1 MSIKT
6 LVLQQIFIYNETS
19 IMWGVKILSIK
30 MRSNI
35 ILIITVVITILAV
48 ASPFIAGSINHINSG
63 TPDILN
69 GKADFRNAN
78 SNHTLYLMGEWE
90 YYNNTH
96 IISNRENVTPA
107 ITEIPTP
114 IVEPIT
120 SLSKADGF
128 IASYKITV
136 TNLDYQNA
144 IVYVPHFA
152 GTYSVF
158 VNGVKVTQ
166 SGTYVDQKAYANLD
180 LIAGGINFSPENTYE
195 IVIEVTC
202 NMMTSLYMTPV
213 ISDIDYV
220 MTFAKVAQ
228 TFRSFL
234 VGVVLFCGLFI
245 FSYSAKKSFILSSKW
260 LPVLCVCVAIRMM
273 ISTEGYSV
281 FSFLFPYINYESMTL
296 IICVS
301 TFIIKLVALLF
312 YSETLDLKINKNV
325 IAVFCFV
332 FLSLS
337 LVAAVLPYI
346 IFSPY
351 YYIIIQAS
359 TIPLDIIILSNIC
372 NCVVRKVPYAKLY
385 LTGYITILIGTLV
398 DCFYTNGVIN
408 FMSSQFM
415 PICFTIFII
424 TFVVIYFE
432 KISRIFNTALKTA
445 EIEKELEIAN
455 TSLMISQIQ
464 PHFLYN
470 ALNTIKYLIKRD
482 PKSAEKAVISFSRYL
497 RGNMD
502 SITKKEPIPFA
513 EELEHTKN
521 YCDIELL
528 RFGDKLSIVYDT
540 PVNNFSLPALS
551 VQPIVE
557 NAIKHG
563 VTKKPEGGTVTVTTS
578 EDEHNYLIIVQD
590 DGVGFDVDNPDLTP
604 SDTHAHIGINNVRER
619 LENMVNATFTI
630 KSQIDIG
637 TCVTIKI
644 PKKEPDTNENND
656 S

>member
-1 MSIKT
+1 MKSKT
-6 LVLQQIFIYNETS
+6 
-19 IMWGVKILSIK
+19 
-30 MRSNI
+30 RSNI
-35 ILIITVVITILAV
+35 ILVFTIIITVLAI
-48 ASPFIAGSINHINSG
+48 ASPFIAGNINCNFSG
-63 TPDILN
+63 VPDIIN
-69 GKADFRNAN
+69 GKGDFTNAK
-78 SNHTLYLMGEWE
+78 SDYTLYLTGEWE
-90 YYNNTH
+90 YYDGVH
-96 IISNRENVTPA
+96 IISNREHVAPTMSK
-107 ITEIPTP
+107 IPTP

-120 SLSKADGF
+120 SLSKANGF
-128 IASYKITV
+128 TASYKITV
-136 TNLDYQNA
+136 SNLNYENA

-152 GTYSVF
+152 GIYNVF
-158 VNGVKVTQ
+158 VNGIKITQ
-166 SGTYVDQKAYANLD
+166 SGTYIDQKAYANLD
-180 LIAGGINFSPENTYE
+180 LIANAIKFEPQNTYE
-195 IVIEVTC
+195 IVVEATC
-202 NMMTSLYMTPV
+202 NLMPSLYMTPV
-213 ISDIDYV
+213 ISNIDYT
-220 MTFAKVAQ
+220 MTYSKIAQ

-234 VGVVLFCGLFI
+234 TGVVLFCGLFI
-245 FSYSAKKSFILSSKW
+245 FSYSAKRSFILSSKW
-260 LPVLCVCVAIRMM
+260 LPVLCACVAIRMM
-273 ISTEGYSV
+273 ISTEGYSA
-281 FSFLFPYINYESMTL
+281 FSFLFPYIDYESITL

-312 YSETLDLKINKNV
+312 YSETLDLKINKKV
-325 IAVFCFV
+325 IAIFCFV

-351 YYIIIQAS
+351 YYIIIQAA

-372 NCVVRKVPYAKLY
+372 NCVVRKQPYAKLY
-385 LTGYITILIGTLV
+385 LIGYITLSIGILV
-398 DCFYTNGVIN
+398 DCFYTNGIID

-445 EIEKELEIAN
+445 EVERELEIAN

-502 SITKKEPIPFA
+502 SITQKAPIPFT

-528 RFGDKLSIVYDT
+528 RFGDKLNIVYDT
-540 PVNNFSLPALS
+540 PVTSFSLPALS

-563 VTKKPEGGTVTVTTS
+563 VTKKTDGGTVTVTTS
-578 EDEHNYLIIVQD
+578 EDERYYIVKIQD
-590 DGVGFDVDNPDLTP
+590 DGVGFDVRNPDLKP
-604 SDTHAHIGINNVRER
+604 SEAHTHIGINNVRER
-619 LENMVNATFTI
+619 LANMVNAEFI
-630 KSQIDIG
+630 IESQIDVG

-644 PKKEPDTNENND
+644 PKKENK
-656 S
+656 SV

>member
-1 MSIKT
+1 MKLKT
-6 LVLQQIFIYNETS
+6 
-19 IMWGVKILSIK
+19 
-30 MRSNI
+30 RSNV
-35 ILIITVVITILAV
+35 ILIITILITMLAI
-48 ASPFIAGSINHINSG
+48 ASPFIAGNINHHYSG
-63 TPDILN
+63 APDLIN
-69 GKADFRNAN
+69 GKGNFTNAK
-78 SNHTLYLMGEWE
+78 SNYTLYLSGEWE
-90 YYNNTH
+90 YYEGVH
-96 IISNRENVTPA
+96 IISNRENKEPS
-107 ITEIPTP
+107 ITEIPAP

-120 SLSKADGF
+120 SLSSADGF
-128 IASYKITV
+128 VASYKVTV
-136 TNLDYQNA
+136 SNLKYENA

-152 GTYSVF
+152 GTYNVF
-158 VNGVKVTQ
+158 VNGIMVTQ
-166 SGTYVDQKAYANLD
+166 SGTYIDQRAYANLD
-180 LIAGGINFSPENTYE
+180 LIAGQINFEPQNTYE

-202 NMMTSLYMTPV
+202 NMMPSLYMTPV
-213 ISDIDYV
+213 ISDIDYST
-220 MTFAKVAQ
+220 TFSKVAQ

-234 VGVVLFCGLFI
+234 TGIVLFCGLFI
-245 FSYSAKKSFILSSKW
+245 FSYSAKRSFILSSKW
-260 LPVLCVCVAIRMM
+260 LPVLCACVAIRMM

-281 FSFLFPYINYESMTL
+281 FSFLFPYLDYENMTL

-312 YSETLDLKINKNV
+312 YSETLDLKISKKV
-325 IAVFCFV
+325 IAAFCFV

-337 LVAAVLPYI
+337 LVAGVLPYI

-351 YYIIIQAS
+351 YYIIIQAA

-385 LTGYITILIGTLV
+385 LTGYITLSVGILV
-398 DCFYTNGVIN
+398 DCFYTNGLIN

-482 PKSAEKAVISFSRYL
+482 PKAAEKAVISFSRYL

-502 SITKKEPIPFA
+502 SITQKAPIPFA
-513 EELEHTKN
+513 DELEHTKH

-528 RFGDKLSIVYDT
+528 RFGDKLNIIYDT
-540 PVNNFSLPALS
+540 PVTEFSLPALS

-563 VTKKPEGGTVTVTTS
+563 VTKKTDGGTVTVTTG
-578 EDEHNYLIIVQD
+578 ENEKYYIITVKD
-590 DGVGFDVDNPDLTP
+590 DGVGFDVQNPDLKP
-604 SDTHAHIGINNVRER
+604 SETHAHIGINNVRER
-619 LENMVNATFTI
+619 LENMVNAKFI
-630 KSQIDIG
+630 IESQIGVG

-644 PKKEPDTNENND
+644 PKKEMNTDENNN

>member
-1 MSIKT
+1 MSIKA
-6 LVLQQIFIYNETS
+6 
-19 IMWGVKILSIK
+19 
-30 MRSNI
+30 RSNI
-35 ILIITVVITILAV
+35 LLIFTVVITILAV
-48 ASPFIAGSINHINSG
+48 AAPFVAGNINRTLSNI
-63 TPDILN
+63 PDITD
-69 GKADFRNAN
+69 GKADFSEAK
-78 SNHTLYLMGEWE
+78 SDYTLYLSGEWE
-90 YYNNTH
+90 YYDDVH
-96 IISNRENVTPA
+96 IISEENSVEPTVTQ
-107 ITEIPTP
+107 IPNP
-114 IVEPIT
+114 IVKPIT
-120 SLSKADGF
+120 SLSNADGF
-128 IASYKITV
+128 SASYKITV
-136 TNLDYQNA
+136 TNLKYENA
-144 IVYVPHFA
+144 LVYVPNFA
-152 GTYSVF
+152 GTYKVF
-158 VNGVKVTQ
+158 VNGVLVTQ
-166 SGTYVDQKAYANLD
+166 SGTYIDQKAYANLD
-180 LIAGGINFSPENTYE
+180 LIASQVNFEPQNTYE

-213 ISDIDYV
+213 ISDIDYT
-220 MTFAKVAQ
+220 MTFSKVSQ
-228 TFRSFL
+228 TFRPFL
-234 VGVVLFCGLFI
+234 TGIILFCGLFI
-245 FSYSAKKSFILSSKW
+245 FSFSAKRSFILSSKW
-260 LPVLCVCVAIRMM
+260 LPVLCACVAIRMM

-281 FSFLFPYINYESMTL
+281 FSFLFPYVDYEGMTL

-312 YSETLDLKINKNV
+312 YSETLDLKINKKV
-325 IAVFCFV
+325 IAVFCFA

-351 YYIIIQAS
+351 YYIIIQAA
-359 TIPLDIIILSNIC
+359 TIPLDIIILGNIC

-385 LTGYITILIGTLV
+385 LTGYMTISVGILV

-432 KISRIFNTALKTA
+432 KISKIFKTALKTA

-502 SITKKEPIPFA
+502 SITQKAPIPFSD
-513 EELEHTKN
+513 ELEHTKH

-528 RFGDKLSIVYDT
+528 RFGDKLNIVYDT
-540 PVNNFSLPALS
+540 PVTSFSLPALS

-563 VTKKPEGGTVTVTTS
+563 VTKKTEGGTVTVKTN
-578 EDEHNYLIIVQD
+578 EDEKHYVITVTD
-590 DGVGFDVDNPDLTP
+590 DGVGFDVENPDLTP
-604 SDTHAHIGINNVRER
+604 SDTHAHIGVNNVRER
-619 LENMVNATFTI
+619 LENMVNAKFTI
-630 KSQIDIG
+630 ESQVGVG

-644 PKKEPDTNENND
+644 PKKEKE
-656 S
+656 SI

>member
-1 MSIKT
+1 MK
-6 LVLQQIFIYNETS
+6 L
-19 IMWGVKILSIK
+19 KA
-30 MRSNI
+30 RSNI
-35 ILIITVVITILAV
+35 VLIITIIVTILAI
-48 ASPFIAGSINHINSG
+48 ASPFIAGNINRHHSG
-63 TPDILN
+63 VPALVG
-69 GKADFRNAN
+69 GKGDF
-78 SNHTLYLMGEWE
+78 SNTKSDYTLYLTGEWE
-90 YYNNTH
+90 YYDGVH
-96 IISNRENVTPA
+96 IISNGEHVDSV

-114 IVEPIT
+114 IVKPIT

-128 IASYKITV
+128 TASYKITV
-136 TNLDYQNA
+136 NNLDYENA

-152 GTYSVF
+152 GTYRVF
-158 VNGVKVTQ
+158 VNGIMVTQ
-166 SGTYVDQKAYANLD
+166 SGTYIDQKAHANLD
-180 LIAGGINFSPENTYE
+180 LIASNINFEPQNTYE
-195 IVIEVTC
+195 IVIEATC
-202 NMMTSLYMTPV
+202 NMMPSLYMTPV
-213 ISDIDYV
+213 ISDIDYT
-220 MTFAKVAQ
+220 MTYSKIAQ
-228 TFRSFL
+228 TFRSFI
-234 VGVVLFCGLFI
+234 VGIVLFCGLFI

-260 LPVLCVCVAIRMM
+260 LPVLCACVAIRMM

-281 FSFLFPYINYESMTL
+281 FSFLFPYIDYESITL

-325 IAVFCFV
+325 IALFCFV

-351 YYIIIQAS
+351 YYIIIQAA

-372 NCVVRKVPYAKLY
+372 NCVMRRLPYVKLY
-385 LTGYITILIGTLV
+385 LTGYITLSIGILV

-445 EIEKELEIAN
+445 EIERELELAN

-528 RFGDKLSIVYDT
+528 RFGDKLNIIYDT
-540 PVNNFSLPALS
+540 PVTSFSLPALS

-578 EDEHNYLIIVQD
+578 ENEHYYLIKVQD
-590 DGVGFDVDNPDLTP
+590 DGVGFDVQNPDLSP
-604 SDTHAHIGINNVRER
+604 SDTHAHIGVNNVRER
-619 LENMVNATFTI
+619 LTNMVNAEFI
-630 KSQIDIG
+630 IESQIDIG

-644 PKKEPDTNENND
+644 PKKEIE
-656 S
+656 SV

>member
-1 MSIKT
+1 MK
-6 LVLQQIFIYNETS
+6 L
-19 IMWGVKILSIK
+19 KA
-30 MRSNI
+30 RSNI
-35 ILIITVVITILAV
+35 VLIITIIVTILAI
-48 ASPFIAGSINHINSG
+48 ASPFIAGNINRHHSG
-63 TPDILN
+63 VPSLVG
-69 GKADFRNAN
+69 GKGDFSNAK
-78 SNHTLYLMGEWE
+78 SDYTLYLTGDWE
-90 YYNNTH
+90 YYDGVH
-96 IISNRENVTPA
+96 IISNGERVDSV

-114 IVEPIT
+114 IVKPIT
-120 SLSKADGF
+120 SLSKANGF
-128 IASYKITV
+128 TASYKITV
-136 TNLDYQNA
+136 NNLDYENA

-152 GTYSVF
+152 GTYRVF
-158 VNGVKVTQ
+158 VNGIMVTQ
-166 SGTYVDQKAYANLD
+166 SGTYIDQKAHANLD
-180 LIAGGINFSPENTYE
+180 LIASNINFEPQSTYE
-195 IVIEVTC
+195 IVIEATC
-202 NMMTSLYMTPV
+202 NMMPSLYMTPV
-213 ISDIDYV
+213 ISDIDYT
-220 MTFAKVAQ
+220 MTYSKIAQ
-228 TFRSFL
+228 TFRSFI
-234 VGVVLFCGLFI
+234 VGIVLFCGLFI

-260 LPVLCVCVAIRMM
+260 LPVLCACVAIRVM

-281 FSFLFPYINYESMTL
+281 FSFLFPYIDYESITR

-325 IAVFCFV
+325 IAIFCFV

-351 YYIIIQAS
+351 YYIIIQAA

-372 NCVVRKVPYAKLY
+372 NCVMRKLPYAKLY
-385 LTGYITILIGTLV
+385 LTGYITLSIGILV

-445 EIEKELEIAN
+445 EIERELELAN

-528 RFGDKLSIVYDT
+528 RFGDKLNIIYDT
-540 PVNNFSLPALS
+540 PVTSFSLPALS

-578 EDEHNYLIIVQD
+578 ENEYYYLIKVQD
-590 DGVGFDVDNPDLTP
+590 DGVGFDVQNPDLSP
-604 SDTHAHIGINNVRER
+604 SDTHAHIGVNNVRER
-619 LENMVNATFTI
+619 LTNMVNAEFI
-630 KSQIDIG
+630 IESQIDVG

-644 PKKEPDTNENND
+644 PKKEIE
-656 S
+656 SV

>member
-1 MSIKT
+1 MKIKA
-6 LVLQQIFIYNETS
+6 
-19 IMWGVKILSIK
+19 
-30 MRSNI
+30 RSNI
-35 ILIITVVITILAV
+35 ILIITIIATLLAI
-48 ASPFIAGSINHINSG
+48 ASPFVAGNITRHYSG
-63 TPDILN
+63 TPDIVN
-69 GKADFRNAN
+69 GKGDFKNAK
-78 SNHTLYLMGEWE
+78 SDYTHYLTGEWE
-90 YYNNTH
+90 YYDGVH
-96 IISNRENVTPA
+96 IISNREHITPV
-107 ITEIPTP
+107 INKIPTP

-128 IASYKITV
+128 TASYKITIK
-136 TNLDYQNA
+136 NLKYENA

-158 VNGVKVTQ
+158 VNGIKVTQ
-166 SGTYVDQKAYANLD
+166 SGTYIDQKAYANLD
-180 LIAGGINFSPENTYE
+180 LIASAVKFEPQNTYE
-195 IVIEVTC
+195 IVIEATC
-202 NMMTSLYMTPV
+202 NMMPSLYMTPV
-213 ISDIDYV
+213 ISDIDYS
-220 MTFAKVAQ
+220 MTYSKIAQ
-228 TFRSFL
+228 TFRSL
-234 VGVVLFCGLFI
+234 ITGVVLFCGLFI
-245 FSYSAKKSFILSSKW
+245 FSFSAKRSFILSSKW
-260 LPVLCVCVAIRMM
+260 LPVLCACVAIRMM

-281 FSFLFPYINYESMTL
+281 FSFLFPYIDYESITL

-312 YSETLDLKINKNV
+312 YTETLDLKINKNV

-351 YYIIIQAS
+351 YYIIIQAA
-359 TIPLDIIILSNIC
+359 TLPLDIIILSNIC
-372 NCVVRKVPYAKLY
+372 NCVVRKLPYAKLY
-385 LTGYITILIGTLV
+385 LVGYITLSIGILV
-398 DCFYTNGVIN
+398 DCFYTNGIIN

-432 KISRIFNTALKTA
+432 KISRIFKTALKTA
-445 EIEKELEIAN
+445 EIEKELEVAN

-502 SITKKEPIPFA
+502 SITKKEPIPFT

-528 RFGDKLSIVYDT
+528 RFSDKLNIIYNT
-540 PVNNFSLPALS
+540 PVTNFSLPALS
-551 VQPIVE
+551 IQPIVE

-563 VTKKPEGGTVTVTTS
+563 VTKKPDGGTVTVTTS
-578 EDEHNYLIIVQD
+578 EDEENYIIKVQD
-590 DGVGFDVDNPDLTP
+590 DGVGFDVQNPDLTP
-604 SDTHAHIGINNVRER
+604 SDTHAHIGVNNVRER
-619 LENMVNATFTI
+619 LENMVNAKFTI
-630 KSQIDIG
+630 ESEIGIG
-637 TCVTIKI
+637 TLVTITI
-644 PKKEPDTNENND
+644 PKKEVE
-656 S
+656 SI

>member
-1 MSIKT
+1 MK
-6 LVLQQIFIYNETS
+6 L
-19 IMWGVKILSIK
+19 KA
-30 MRSNI
+30 RSNI
-35 ILIITVVITILAV
+35 VLIITIIVTILAI
-48 ASPFIAGSINHINSG
+48 ASPFIAGNINRHYSG
-63 TPDILN
+63 VPDIVG
-69 GKADFRNAN
+69 GKGDFTNAK
-78 SNHTLYLMGEWE
+78 SNYTLYLTGEWE
-90 YYNNTH
+90 YYDGVH
-96 IISNRENVTPA
+96 IISNREHTDSVIA
-107 ITEIPTP
+107 EIPTP
-114 IVEPIT
+114 IVKPIT
-120 SLSKADGF
+120 SLSKANGF
-128 IASYKITV
+128 TASYKITIN
-136 TNLDYQNA
+136 NLDYENA
-144 IVYVPHFA
+144 IIYVPHFA
-152 GTYSVF
+152 GTYRVF
-158 VNGVKVTQ
+158 VNGIMVTQ
-166 SGTYVDQKAYANLD
+166 SGTYIDQKAHANLD
-180 LIAGGINFSPENTYE
+180 LIASNINFEPQNTYE
-195 IVIEVTC
+195 IVIEATC
-202 NMMTSLYMTPV
+202 NMMPSLYMTPV
-213 ISDIDYV
+213 ISNIDYT
-220 MTFAKVAQ
+220 MTYSKIAQ
-228 TFRSFL
+228 TFRSL
-234 VGVVLFCGLFI
+234 LTGVVLFCGLFI
-245 FSYSAKKSFILSSKW
+245 FSYSAKKSFIISSKW
-260 LPVLCVCVAIRMM
+260 LPVLCACVAIRMM

-281 FSFLFPYINYESMTL
+281 FSFLFPYIDYESITL

-325 IAVFCFV
+325 IAIFCFV

-372 NCVVRKVPYAKLY
+372 NCVVRKAPYAKLY
-385 LTGYITILIGTLV
+385 LLGYITILIGTLV

-445 EIEKELEIAN
+445 EIERELEFAN

-528 RFGDKLSIVYDT
+528 RFGDKLNIVYDT
-540 PVNNFSLPALS
+540 PVTNFLLPALS

-578 EDEHNYLIIVQD
+578 EDEHNYLIKVQD

-604 SDTHAHIGINNVRER
+604 SDTHAHIGMNNVRER
-619 LENMVNATFTI
+619 LTNMVNATFTI
-630 KSQIDIG
+630 ESQIDVG

-644 PKKEPDTNENND
+644 PKKEIE
-656 S
+656 SV

>member
-1 MSIKT
+1 MK
-6 LVLQQIFIYNETS
+6 L
-19 IMWGVKILSIK
+19 KA
-30 MRSNI
+30 RSNI
-35 ILIITVVITILAV
+35 VLIITIIVTILAI
-48 ASPFIAGSINHINSG
+48 ASPFIAGNINRHYSG
-63 TPDILN
+63 IPDIVG
-69 GKADFRNAN
+69 GKGDFTNAK
-78 SNHTLYLMGEWE
+78 SNYTLYLTGEWE
-90 YYNNTH
+90 YYDNVH
-96 IISNRENVTPA
+96 IISNREHADSVIA
-107 ITEIPTP
+107 EIPTP
-114 IVEPIT
+114 IVKPIT
-120 SLSKADGF
+120 SLSKANGF
-128 IASYKITV
+128 TASYKITIN
-136 TNLDYQNA
+136 NLDYENA
-144 IVYVPHFA
+144 IIYVPHFA
-152 GTYSVF
+152 GTYRVF
-158 VNGVKVTQ
+158 VNGIMVTQ
-166 SGTYVDQKAYANLD
+166 SGTYIDQKAHANLD
-180 LIAGGINFSPENTYE
+180 LIASNINFEPQNTYE
-195 IVIEVTC
+195 IVIEATC
-202 NMMTSLYMTPV
+202 NMMPSLYMTPV
-213 ISDIDYV
+213 ISNIDYT
-220 MTFAKVAQ
+220 MTYSKIAQ
-228 TFRSFL
+228 TFRSL
-234 VGVVLFCGLFI
+234 LTGVVLFCGLFI
-245 FSYSAKKSFILSSKW
+245 FSYSAKKSFIISSKW
-260 LPVLCVCVAIRMM
+260 LPVLCACVAIRMM
-273 ISTEGYSV
+273 ISTEGYSA
-281 FSFLFPYINYESMTL
+281 FSFLFPYIDYESITL

-325 IAVFCFV
+325 IAIFCFV

-351 YYIIIQAS
+351 YYIIIQAA

-372 NCVVRKVPYAKLY
+372 NCVMRRLPYARLY
-385 LTGYITILIGTLV
+385 LVGYITLSIGILV

-445 EIEKELEIAN
+445 EIERELEFAN

-528 RFGDKLSIVYDT
+528 RFGDKLNIVYDT
-540 PVNNFSLPALS
+540 PVTNFLLPALS

-578 EDEHNYLIIVQD
+578 EDEHNYLIKVQD

-604 SDTHAHIGINNVRER
+604 SDTHAHIGMNNVRER
-619 LENMVNATFTI
+619 LTNMVNATFTI
-630 KSQIDIG
+630 ESQIDVG

-644 PKKEPDTNENND
+644 PKKEIE
-656 S
+656 SV

>member
-1 MSIKT
+1 MKSKT
-6 LVLQQIFIYNETS
+6 
-19 IMWGVKILSIK
+19 
-30 MRSNI
+30 RSNI
-35 ILIITVVITILAV
+35 ILVFTIIITVLAI
-48 ASPFIAGSINHINSG
+48 ASPFIAGNINRNFSG
-63 TPDILN
+63 VPDIIN
-69 GKADFRNAN
+69 GKGDFTNAK
-78 SNHTLYLMGEWE
+78 SDYTLYLTGEWE
-90 YYNNTH
+90 YYDGVH
-96 IISNRENVTPA
+96 IISNREHVAPT
-107 ITEIPTP
+107 ISKIPTP

-120 SLSKADGF
+120 SLSKANGF
-128 IASYKITV
+128 TASYKITV
-136 TNLDYQNA
+136 SNLNYENA

-152 GTYSVF
+152 GTYNVF
-158 VNGVKVTQ
+158 VNGIKITQ
-166 SGTYVDQKAYANLD
+166 SGTYIDQKAYANLD
-180 LIAGGINFSPENTYE
+180 LIANAIKFEPQNTYE
-195 IVIEVTC
+195 IVVEATC
-202 NMMTSLYMTPV
+202 NLMPSLYMTPV
-213 ISDIDYV
+213 ISNIDYT
-220 MTFAKVAQ
+220 MTYSKIAQ

-234 VGVVLFCGLFI
+234 TGIVLFCGLFI
-245 FSYSAKKSFILSSKW
+245 FSYSAKRSFILSSKW
-260 LPVLCVCVAIRMM
+260 LPVLCACVAIRMM

-281 FSFLFPYINYESMTL
+281 FSFLFPYIDYESITL

-312 YSETLDLKINKNV
+312 YSETLDLKINKKV
-325 IAVFCFV
+325 IAIFCFV

-351 YYIIIQAS
+351 YYIIIQAA

-372 NCVVRKVPYAKLY
+372 NCVVRKQPYAKLY
-385 LTGYITILIGTLV
+385 LVGYITLSIGILV
-398 DCFYTNGVIN
+398 DCFYTNGVIH

-445 EIEKELEIAN
+445 EVERELEIAN

-502 SITKKEPIPFA
+502 SITQKEPIPFT

-528 RFGDKLSIVYDT
+528 RFGDKLNIVYNT
-540 PVNNFSLPALS
+540 PVTNFSLPALS

-563 VTKKPEGGTVTVTTS
+563 VTKKPDGGTVTVTTS
-578 EDEHNYLIIVQD
+578 EDERYYIVKIQD
-590 DGVGFDVDNPDLTP
+590 DGVGFDVRNPDLKP
-604 SDTHAHIGINNVRER
+604 SEAHTHIGINNVRER
-619 LENMVNATFTI
+619 LANMVNAEFI
-630 KSQIDIG
+630 IESQIDVG

-644 PKKEPDTNENND
+644 PKKENK
-656 S
+656 SV

>member
-1 MSIKT
+1 MKSKT
-6 LVLQQIFIYNETS
+6 
-19 IMWGVKILSIK
+19 
-30 MRSNI
+30 RSNI
-35 ILIITVVITILAV
+35 ILVFTIIITVLVI
-48 ASPFIAGSINHINSG
+48 ASPFIAGNINRNFSG
-63 TPDILN
+63 VPDIIN
-69 GKADFRNAN
+69 GKGDFTNAK
-78 SNHTLYLMGEWE
+78 SDYTLYLTGEWE
-90 YYNNTH
+90 YYDGVH
-96 IISNRENVTPA
+96 IISNREHSTPT
-107 ITEIPTP
+107 ISKIPTP

-120 SLSKADGF
+120 SLSKANGF
-128 IASYKITV
+128 TASYKITV
-136 TNLDYQNA
+136 SNLNYENA

-152 GTYSVF
+152 GIYNVF
-158 VNGVKVTQ
+158 VNGIKITQ
-166 SGTYVDQKAYANLD
+166 SGTYIDQKAYANLD
-180 LIAGGINFSPENTYE
+180 LIANAIKFEPQNTYE
-195 IVIEVTC
+195 IVVEATC
-202 NMMTSLYMTPV
+202 NLMPSLYMTPV
-213 ISDIDYV
+213 ISNIDYT
-220 MTFAKVAQ
+220 MTYSKIAQ

-234 VGVVLFCGLFI
+234 TGIVLFCGLFI
-245 FSYSAKKSFILSSKW
+245 FSYSAKRSFILSSKW
-260 LPVLCVCVAIRMM
+260 LPVLCACVAIRMM
-273 ISTEGYSV
+273 ISTEGYSA
-281 FSFLFPYINYESMTL
+281 FSFLFPYIDYESITL

-312 YSETLDLKINKNV
+312 YSETLDLKINKKV
-325 IAVFCFV
+325 IAIFCFV

-351 YYIIIQAS
+351 YYIIIQAA

-372 NCVVRKVPYAKLY
+372 NCVVRKQPYAKLY
-385 LTGYITILIGTLV
+385 LVGYITLSIGILV
-398 DCFYTNGVIN
+398 DCFYTNGVIH

-432 KISRIFNTALKTA
+432 KISKIFKTALKTV
-445 EIEKELEIAN
+445 EVEKELEVAN

-502 SITKKEPIPFA
+502 SITKKEPIPFT

-528 RFGDKLSIVYDT
+528 RFGDKLNIVYNT
-540 PVNNFSLPALS
+540 PVTNFSLPALS

-563 VTKKPEGGTVTVTTS
+563 VTKKPDGGTVTVTTS
-578 EDEHNYLIIVQD
+578 EDERYYIVKIQD
-590 DGVGFDVDNPDLTP
+590 DGVGFDVRNPDLKP
-604 SDTHAHIGINNVRER
+604 SEAHTHIGINNVRER
-619 LENMVNATFTI
+619 LANMVNAEFI
-630 KSQIDIG
+630 IESQIDVG

-644 PKKEPDTNENND
+644 PKKENK
-656 S
+656 SV

>member
-1 MSIKT
+1 MKLKT
-6 LVLQQIFIYNETS
+6 
-19 IMWGVKILSIK
+19 
-30 MRSNI
+30 RSNI
-35 ILIITVVITILAV
+35 ILIITIIATVLTI
-48 ASPFIAGSINHINSG
+48 ASPFIAGNINRHLSG
-63 TPDILN
+63 VPEIIG
-69 GKADFRNAN
+69 GKGDFTNAK
-78 SNHTLYLMGEWE
+78 SNYTLYLTGEWE
-90 YYNNTH
+90 YYDGVH
-96 IISNRENVTPA
+96 IISNRKQTDSV

-120 SLSKADGF
+120 SLSKANGF
-128 IASYKITV
+128 TASYKITV
-136 TNLDYQNA
+136 KNLDYENA

-152 GTYSVF
+152 GIYSVF
-158 VNGVKVTQ
+158 VNGIKVTQ
-166 SGTYVDQKAYANLD
+166 SGTYIDQKAHANLD
-180 LIAGGINFSPENTYE
+180 LIATAVNFESKNTYE
-195 IVIEVTC
+195 IVIEATC
-202 NMMTSLYMTPV
+202 NMMPSLYMTPV
-213 ISDIDYV
+213 ISDIDYS
-220 MTFAKVAQ
+220 MTYSKIAQ
-228 TFRSFL
+228 TFRSL
-234 VGVVLFCGLFI
+234 ITGVVLFCGLFI
-245 FSYSAKKSFILSSKW
+245 FSFSVKRSFILSSKW
-260 LPVLCVCVAIRMM
+260 LPVLCACVAIRMM

-281 FSFLFPYINYESMTL
+281 FSFLFPYIDYESITL

-325 IAVFCFV
+325 IAIFCFV

-346 IFSPY
+346 VFSPY
-351 YYIIIQAS
+351 YYIIIQAA
-359 TIPLDIIILSNIC
+359 TLPLDIIILSNIC
-372 NCVVRKVPYAKLY
+372 NCVVRKLPYAKLY
-385 LTGYITILIGTLV
+385 LLGYITLSIGILV

-445 EIEKELEIAN
+445 EIERELEIAN

-502 SITKKEPIPFA
+502 SITKKEPIPFT

-528 RFGDKLSIVYDT
+528 RFGDKLNIVYNT
-540 PVNNFSLPALS
+540 PVTNFSLPALS

-563 VTKKPEGGTVTVTTS
+563 VTKKPDGGTVTVTTS
-578 EDEHNYLIIVQD
+578 EDEGNFIIKIQD
-590 DGVGFDVDNPDLTP
+590 DGVGFDVQNPDLKP
-604 SDTHAHIGINNVRER
+604 SETHAHIGVNNVRER
-619 LENMVNATFTI
+619 LANMVNAEFI
-630 KSQIDIG
+630 IESQIDIG
-637 TCVTIKI
+637 TLVTITI
-644 PKKEPDTNENND
+644 PKKEVE
-656 S
+656 SV

>member
-1 MSIKT
+1 MKIKAH
-6 LVLQQIFIYNETS
+6 
-19 IMWGVKILSIK
+19 
-30 MRSNI
+30 SNI
-35 ILIITVVITILAV
+35 ILIITIIITVFAV
-48 ASPFIAGSINHINSG
+48 ASPFIAGEITRHYSG
-63 TPDILN
+63 TPDIVG
-69 GKADFRNAN
+69 GKGDFTNAK
-78 SNHTLYLMGEWE
+78 SNFTHYLTGEWE
-90 YYNNTH
+90 YYDGVH
-96 IISNRENVTPA
+96 IISNREHATPT
-107 ITEIPTP
+107 ISKIPTP

-128 IASYKITV
+128 TASYKITIK
-136 TNLDYQNA
+136 NLHYENA

-158 VNGVKVTQ
+158 VNGIRVTQ
-166 SGTYVDQKAYANLD
+166 SGTYVDQKPYANLD
-180 LIAGGINFSPENTYE
+180 LIATTVKFEPQNTYE
-195 IVIEVTC
+195 IVIEANC
-202 NMMTSLYMTPV
+202 NMMPSLYMTPV
-213 ISDIDYV
+213 ISDIDYS
-220 MTFAKVAQ
+220 MTYSKIAQ
-228 TFRSFL
+228 TFRSL
-234 VGVVLFCGLFI
+234 ITGVVLFCGLFI
-245 FSYSAKKSFILSSKW
+245 FSFSAKRSFILSSKW
-260 LPVLCVCVAIRMM
+260 LPVLCACVAIRMM

-281 FSFLFPYINYESMTL
+281 FSFLFPYIDYESITL

-312 YSETLDLKINKNV
+312 YTETLDLKINKNV

-351 YYIIIQAS
+351 YYIIIQAA

-372 NCVVRKVPYAKLY
+372 NCVVRRLPYAKLY
-385 LTGYITILIGTLV
+385 LIGYITLSVGILV
-398 DCFYTNGVIN
+398 DCFYTNGIIH

-415 PICFTIFII
+415 PVCFTIFII

-432 KISRIFNTALKTA
+432 KISNIFKTALKTV

-502 SITKKEPIPFA
+502 SIAKKEPIPFA
-513 EELEHTKN
+513 EELEHTKH

-528 RFGDKLSIVYDT
+528 RFGDKLNIVYDT
-540 PVNNFSLPALS
+540 PVTNFSLPALS

-563 VTKKPEGGTVTVTTS
+563 VTKKTDGGTVTVTTS
-578 EDEHNYLIIVQD
+578 EDEHNYIIKVQD
-590 DGVGFDVDNPDLTP
+590 DGVGFDVQNPDLKP
-604 SDTHAHIGINNVRER
+604 SETHAHIGINNVRDR
-619 LENMVNATFTI
+619 LENMVNAKFTI
-630 KSQIDIG
+630 ESELGVG
-637 TCVTIKI
+637 TCVIIKI
-644 PKKEPDTNENND
+644 PKKESEHI
-656 S
+656 

>member
-1 MSIKT
+1 MKFKT
-6 LVLQQIFIYNETS
+6 
-19 IMWGVKILSIK
+19 
-30 MRSNI
+30 RSNI
-35 ILIITVVITILAV
+35 ILIITVIITVLAV
-48 ASPFIAGSINHINSG
+48 ASPFIAGSLNCYFSG
-63 TPDILN
+63 TPEIIN
-69 GKADFRNAN
+69 GKGNFINAK
-78 SNHTLYLMGEWE
+78 SDYTLYLSGEWE
-90 YYNNTH
+90 YYEGVH
-96 IISNRENVTPA
+96 IISNREHKEPS
-107 ITEIPTP
+107 ITEIPAP

-120 SLSKADGF
+120 SLSSADGF

-136 TNLDYQNA
+136 TNLNYENA

-152 GTYSVF
+152 GIYNVF
-158 VNGVKVTQ
+158 VNGIMVTQ
-166 SGTYVDQKAYANLD
+166 SGTYVNQRAYANLD
-180 LIAGGINFSPENTYE
+180 LIAGQINFESQNTYE

-202 NMMTSLYMTPV
+202 NMMPSLYMTPV
-213 ISDIDYV
+213 ISDIDYST
-220 MTFAKVAQ
+220 TFSKIAQ

-234 VGVVLFCGLFI
+234 TGIVLFCGLFI
-245 FSYSAKKSFILSSKW
+245 FSYSAKRSFILSSKW
-260 LPVLCVCVAIRMM
+260 LPVLCAFVAVRMM

-281 FSFLFPYINYESMTL
+281 FSFLFPYLDYENMTL

-325 IAVFCFV
+325 IAIFCFV
-332 FLSLS
+332 FLALS
-337 LVAAVLPYI
+337 LVAGVLPYI

-351 YYIIIQAS
+351 YYIIIQAA

-385 LTGYITILIGTLV
+385 LTGYITLSVGILV
-398 DCFYTNGVIN
+398 DCFYTNGIIN

-432 KISRIFNTALKTA
+432 KISKIFNTALKTA

-502 SITKKEPIPFA
+502 SITQKSPIPFA
-513 EELEHTKN
+513 DELEHTKH

-528 RFGDKLSIVYDT
+528 RFGDKLNIVYDT
-540 PVNNFSLPALS
+540 PVTEFSLPALS

-563 VTKKPEGGTVTVTTS
+563 VTKKTEGGTVTVTTS
-578 EDEHNYLIIVQD
+578 ENEKYYIITVKD
-590 DGVGFDVDNPDLTP
+590 DGVGFDVQNPDLKP
-604 SDTHAHIGINNVRER
+604 SDTHAHIGVNNVRER
-619 LENMVNATFTI
+619 LENMVNAKFTI
-630 KSQIDIG
+630 ESEVGVG

-644 PKKEPDTNENND
+644 PKKEKENI
-656 S
+656 

>member
-1 MSIKT
+1 MKLRT
-6 LVLQQIFIYNETS
+6 
-19 IMWGVKILSIK
+19 
-30 MRSNI
+30 RSNI
-35 ILIITVVITILAV
+35 ILIFTIIITVIAI
-48 ASPFIAGSINHINSG
+48 ASPFIAGNINRHYSG
-63 TPDILN
+63 TTDIID
-69 GKADFRNAN
+69 GKGDFTNAK
-78 SNHTLYLMGEWE
+78 SNYTLYLTGEWE
-90 YYNNTH
+90 YYDGVH
-96 IISNRENVTPA
+96 IISNREHKDYV
-107 ITEIPTP
+107 ITEIPAP

-120 SLSKADGF
+120 SLSKANGF
-128 IASYKITV
+128 TASYKTTIK
-136 TNLDYQNA
+136 NLSYENA
-144 IVYVPHFA
+144 IIYVPHFA
-152 GTYSVF
+152 GTYRVF
-158 VNGVKVTQ
+158 VNGIMVTQ
-166 SGTYVDQKAYANLD
+166 SGTYIDQEAYANLD
-180 LIAGGINFSPENTYE
+180 LISTAVNFEPQNTYE
-195 IVIEVTC
+195 IVIEATC
-202 NMMTSLYMTPV
+202 NMMPSLYMTPV
-213 ISDIDYV
+213 ISDIDYT
-220 MTFAKVAQ
+220 MTFSKIAQ

-234 VGVVLFCGLFI
+234 TGIVLFCGLFI
-245 FSYSAKKSFILSSKW
+245 FSYSAKKSFIISSKW
-260 LPVLCVCVAIRMM
+260 LPVLCACVAIRMM

-281 FSFLFPYINYESMTL
+281 FSFLFPYLDYESITL

-325 IAVFCFV
+325 IAIFCFV

-351 YYIIIQAS
+351 YYIIIQAA

-372 NCVVRKVPYAKLY
+372 NCVVRKLPYAKLY
-385 LTGYITILIGTLV
+385 LIGYITLSIGILV

-445 EIEKELEIAN
+445 EVERELEIAN

-497 RGNMD
+497 RGNME
-502 SITKKEPIPFA
+502 SITQKSPIPFID
-513 EELEHTKN
+513 ELEHTKH

-528 RFGDKLSIVYDT
+528 RFGDKLNIIYDT
-540 PVNNFSLPALS
+540 PVTNFSLPALS

-563 VTKKPEGGTVTVTTS
+563 VTKKTDGGTVTVTTS
-578 EDEHNYLIIVQD
+578 EDDRNFIIKIQD
-590 DGVGFDVDNPDLTP
+590 DGVGFDVQNPDLKP
-604 SDTHAHIGINNVRER
+604 SETHAHIGVNNVRER
-619 LENMVNATFTI
+619 LANMVNAEFI
-630 KSQIDIG
+630 IESQIDVG

-644 PKKEPDTNENND
+644 PKKEVE
-656 S
+656 SV

>member
-1 MSIKT
+1 MK
-6 LVLQQIFIYNETS
+6 L
-19 IMWGVKILSIK
+19 KA
-30 MRSNI
+30 RSNI
-35 ILIITVVITILAV
+35 VLIITIIVTILAI
-48 ASPFIAGSINHINSG
+48 ASPFIAGNINRHHSG
-63 TPDILN
+63 VPSLVG
-69 GKADFRNAN
+69 GKGDFSNAK
-78 SNHTLYLMGEWE
+78 SDYTLYLTGDWE
-90 YYNNTH
+90 YYDGVH
-96 IISNRENVTPA
+96 IISNGERVDSV

-114 IVEPIT
+114 IVKPIT
-120 SLSKADGF
+120 SLSKANGF
-128 IASYKITV
+128 TASYKITV
-136 TNLDYQNA
+136 NNLDYENA

-152 GTYSVF
+152 GTYRVF
-158 VNGVKVTQ
+158 VNGIMVTQ
-166 SGTYVDQKAYANLD
+166 SGTYIDQKAHANLD
-180 LIAGGINFSPENTYE
+180 LIASNINFEPQSTYE
-195 IVIEVTC
+195 IVIEATC
-202 NMMTSLYMTPV
+202 NMMPSLYMTPV
-213 ISDIDYV
+213 ISDIDYT
-220 MTFAKVAQ
+220 MTYSKIAQ
-228 TFRSFL
+228 TFRSFI
-234 VGVVLFCGLFI
+234 VGIVLFCGLFI

-260 LPVLCVCVAIRMM
+260 LPVLCACVAIRVM

-281 FSFLFPYINYESMTL
+281 FSFLFPYIDYESITL

-325 IAVFCFV
+325 IAIFCFV

-351 YYIIIQAS
+351 YYIIIQAA

-372 NCVVRKVPYAKLY
+372 NCVMRKLPYAKLY
-385 LTGYITILIGTLV
+385 LTGYITLSIGILV

-445 EIEKELEIAN
+445 EIERELELAN

-528 RFGDKLSIVYDT
+528 RFGDKLNIIYDT
-540 PVNNFSLPALS
+540 PVTSFSLPALS

-578 EDEHNYLIIVQD
+578 ENEYYYLIKVQD
-590 DGVGFDVDNPDLTP
+590 DGVGFDVQNPDLSP
-604 SDTHAHIGINNVRER
+604 SDTHAHIGVNNVRER
-619 LENMVNATFTI
+619 LTNMVNAEFI
-630 KSQIDIG
+630 IESQIDVG

-644 PKKEPDTNENND
+644 PKKEIE
-656 S
+656 SV

>member
-6 LVLQQIFIYNETS
+6 LVLQSFFIYN
-19 IMWGVKILSIK
+19 IFINLDLVWGDFVKLK
-30 MRSNI
+30 ARSNV
-35 ILIITVVITILAV
+35 ILIITIILTILV
-48 ASPFIAGSINHINSG
+48 ISSPFIASNINRSRSG
-63 TPDILN
+63 MPAIIG
-69 GKADFRNAN
+69 GKGNFEKAK
-78 SNHTLYLMGEWE
+78 SNYSLYLTGEWE
-90 YYNNTH
+90 YYQGAH
-96 IISNRENVTPA
+96 IISNRETLEPTFTKIPA
-107 ITEIPTP
+107 P
-114 IVEPIT
+114 IVEPIN
-120 SLSKADGF
+120 SLKNADGF
-128 IASYKITV
+128 VASYKITV
-136 TNLDYQNA
+136 SNLSYENA

-158 VNGVKVTQ
+158 VNDVMVTQ
-166 SGTYVDQKAYANLD
+166 SGTYVDQKPHANLD
-180 LIAGGINFSPENTYE
+180 LIATSVNFEPQHTYD
-195 IVIEVTC
+195 IVVEVTC
-202 NMMTSLYMTPV
+202 NMMPTLYMTPV
-213 ISDIDYV
+213 ISNIEYT
-220 MTFAKVAQ
+220 MTFAKIAQ
-228 TFRSFL
+228 TFRSL
-234 VGVVLFCGLFI
+234 LTGVVLFCGLFI
-245 FSYSAKKSFILSSKW
+245 FSYSAKRSFILSSKW
-260 LPVLCVCVAIRMM
+260 LPVLCACVAIRMM
-273 ISTEGYSV
+273 ISTEGYAV
-281 FSFLFPYINYESMTL
+281 FSFLFPYLDYESMTP

-312 YSETLDLKINKNV
+312 YTETLDLKINKNV

-337 LVAAVLPYI
+337 LVAGVLPYI

-351 YYIIIQAS
+351 YYIIIQAA

-372 NCVVRKVPYAKLY
+372 NCVMRKLPYAKLY
-385 LTGYITILIGTLV
+385 LTGYITLSIGILV
-398 DCFYTNGVIN
+398 DCFYTNGLIN

-432 KISRIFNTALKTA
+432 KISKVFKIALKTA
-445 EIEKELEIAN
+445 EVEKELEIAN

-502 SITKKEPIPFA
+502 SITKKEPIPFI

-528 RFGDKLSIVYDT
+528 RFGDKLNIIYDT
-540 PVNNFSLPALS
+540 PVTSFSIPALS

-563 VTKKPEGGTVTVTTS
+563 VTKKTEGGTVTVTTS
-578 EDEHNYLIIVQD
+578 EDEHNFIIKVQD
-590 DGVGFDVDNPDLTP
+590 DGVGFDVQNPDLTP
-604 SDTHAHIGINNVRER
+604 SDTHAHIGVNNVRER
-619 LENMVNATFTI
+619 LENMVNATFI
-630 KSQIDIG
+630 IESEFGIG
-637 TCVTIKI
+637 TVVTIKI
-644 PKKEPDTNENND
+644 PKKETE
-656 S
+656 SVWK